1 MNQLFAGIPMT
12 LWSRSHSLQHKI
24 ITAIVMVGLLPLTL
38 LLALTY
44 VEERRALREMTGAN
58 FKEVAVEAARRIEMQ
73 VSRGMNEAQQLATTP
88 FLRTAIT
95 EANRTYEG
103 KDVQSI
109 QGMIKDWQQRWRQRD
124 KRSEFPLFINRIVTN
139 YLIRW
144 HDIRKSDYVGIL
156 VTDLEGALVISSIPQ
171 VEYFYGKTSW
181 WQAVV
186 KGGSPR
192 SYVSEIAFDPGF
204 GTHVVV
210 VAAPIVDETKGTV
223 IGAVTILL
231 RRDTIFHA
239 IAEVTIGATGH
250 AMLFSSDG
258 VPVICP
264 VLTPEEHTVRPELVS
279 ALGGLKAGWAI
290 VADDSHG
297 SRDALVGF
305 APVRLGESL
314 APGSLGGKQWITV
327 VRQDPQETYAPLA
340 ELVAKVLLYGLLVLA
355 VLWGTG
361 VIVARRIAHP
371 IQLLH
376 DGVREIGSGR
386 LDRRLELKT
395 GDEIEGLA
403 DAFNQMAT
411 NLQRSF
417 AQIEQRVV
425 DVRHLEEKYRDLIE
439 HSPEMIYQLNRS
451 GQFVHVNKTGLE
463 KLKYTLDEMLS
474 MRLWDLVPRGQEPLV
489 LQYLERLV
497 AQGRS
502 SIETVFLAKDG
513 HPIDVEIH
521 ATALIDQERGG
532 LVHSRAFVR
541 DVTERHRLE
550 HQLQEYTTKL
560 EQAVSERT
568 QQLVASQARYK
579 ALFDLVADS
588 VFMVDSS
595 GMIVAVNKREEQAL
609 GYAEA
614 NVVGRSL
621 FEVVLFGHHDA
632 LRGWL
637 SDIITGQRK
646 VSTQEIMVRH
656 ADGRETPAE
665 MDLIRVGVADQL
677 LVMVQLRDITDRKR
691 LERQLET
698 YREELEEKV
707 RERTR
712 EIEETKQ
719 YLENLLEN
727 ANDVIYTLDTEQ
739 RFTYVNSKIEAWG
752 YRKDDLLGRPYL
764 ALLSKRH
771 RGRRLKSTLDIGAKQ
786 VYEVEVVTRTG
797 EPRAVM
803 VSVSPLHAV
812 EGGILGVLGIARD
825 MTETKKLEQQ
835 IRNSEKLASVG
846 RLAAGV
852 AHEINNPL
860 GGILNCLYNLR
871 KGTLSSSRQEEYR
884 VSMEDGVRRVQ
895 KIVRQLL
902 DFSQQHEPE
911 FTLTD
916 INHVVDRVLVL
927 TTHLFAPNRIVLETV
942 LGHGLP
948 NVMVD
953 RHMIEQVLMNLV
965 LNAVQAMKDGGVLT
979 IRTSVV
985 EGVCL
990 VEVRDTGSGI
1000 PPAVLQ
1006 RIFDPFFTTKSEG
1019 EGTGLGLSVSLGI
1032 VERHGGK
1039 ILVDS
1044 EVGKGTTV
1052 TLCLPVTRERSL
1064 MERVS

>member
-1 MNQLFAGIPMT
+1 M
-12 LWSRSHSLQHKI
+12 
-24 ITAIVMVGLLPLTL
+24 
-38 LLALTY
+38 
-44 VEERRALREMTGAN
+44 
-58 FKEVAVEAARRIEMQ
+58 
-73 VSRGMNEAQQLATTP
+73 
-88 FLRTAIT
+88 
-95 EANRTYEG
+95 
-103 KDVQSI
+103 
-109 QGMIKDWQQRWRQRD
+109 
-124 KRSEFPLFINRIVTN
+124 
-139 YLIRW
+139 
-144 HDIRKSDYVGIL
+144 
-156 VTDLEGALVISSIPQ
+156 
-171 VEYFYGKTSW
+171 
-181 WQAVV
+181 
-186 KGGSPR
+186 
-192 SYVSEIAFDPGF
+192 
-204 GTHVVV
+204 
-210 VAAPIVDETKGTV
+210 
-223 IGAVTILL
+223 
-231 RRDTIFHA
+231 
-239 IAEVTIGATGH
+239 
-250 AMLFSSDG
+250 
-258 VPVICP
+258 
-264 VLTPEEHTVRPELVS
+264 
-279 ALGGLKAGWAI
+279 
-290 VADDSHG
+290 
-297 SRDALVGF
+297 
-305 APVRLGESL
+305 
-314 APGSLGGKQWITV
+314 
-327 VRQDPQETYAPLA
+327 
-340 ELVAKVLLYGLLVLA
+340 
-355 VLWGTG
+355 
-361 VIVARRIAHP
+361 
-371 IQLLH
+371 
-376 DGVREIGSGR
+376 
-386 LDRRLELKT
+386 
-395 GDEIEGLA
+395 
-403 DAFNQMAT
+403 
-411 NLQRSF
+411 
-417 AQIEQRVV
+417 
-425 DVRHLEEKYRDLIE
+425 
-439 HSPEMIYQLNRS
+439 
-451 GQFVHVNKTGLE
+451 
-463 KLKYTLDEMLS
+463 
-474 MRLWDLVPRGQEPLV
+474 
-489 LQYLERLV
+489 
-497 AQGRS
+497 
-502 SIETVFLAKDG
+502 ETVFLAKDG

-550 HQLQEYTTKL
+550 QQLQEYTTKL

-588 VFMVDSS
+588 VFMVDPSS
-595 GMIVAVNKREEQAL
+595 MIVAVNKREEQAL

-621 FEVVLFGHHDA
+621 LEVVLPGYHDA

-646 VSTQEIMVRH
+646 VSTQEVMVRH
-656 ADGRETPAE
+656 ADGLETPAE

-677 LVMVQLRDITDRKR
+677 LVMVQLRDITDRKL
-691 LERQLET
+691 LERQMQT
-698 YREELEEKV
+698 YREELEENV

-771 RGRRLKSTLDIGAKQ
+771 RGRRLKNTLDIGAKQ

-797 EPRAVM
+797 ELRAVM
-803 VSVSPLHAV
+803 VSVSPLHSA
-812 EGGILGVLGIARD
+812 EGTILGVLGIARD

-846 RLAAGV
+846 KLAAGV

-871 KGTLSSSRQEEYR
+871 KGTLSVSRQEEYR
-884 VSMEDGVRRVQ
+884 ASMEDGVRRVQ

-911 FTLTD
+911 FALTD

-927 TTHLFAPNRIVLETV
+927 TTHLFAPNRIVLETG

-948 NVMVD
+948 NIMVD
-953 RHMIEQVLMNLV
+953 RHMIEQVLMNLI

-990 VEVRDTGSGI
+990 IEVRDTGSGI
-1000 PPAVLQ
+1000 PPAVLPK
-1006 RIFDPFFTTKSEG
+1006 IFDPFFTTKSEG

-1044 EVGKGTTV
+1044 ELGKGTTF
-1052 TLCLPVTRERSL
+1052 TLCLPVSRERSA

>member
-1 MNQLFAGIPMT
+1 MT

-24 ITAIVMVGLLPLTL
+24 IAAIVLVGLLPLTL
-38 LLALTY
+38 LLAITY

-73 VSRGMNEAQQLATTP
+73 ISRGMNEAQQLATTP
-88 FLRTAIT
+88 FLHTAVT

-103 KDVQSI
+103 KDAHRI
-109 QGMIKDWQQRWRQRD
+109 QGMIKDWQQRWRQRG
-124 KRSEFPLFINRIVTN
+124 KQSEFPLFINRIVTN

-156 VTDLEGALVISSIPQ
+156 VTDRQGALVVSSIPQ
-171 VEYFYGKTSW
+171 VEYLYGETAW

-186 KGGSPR
+186 KGGSHK
-192 SYVSEIAFDPGF
+192 SYVSEIAFDPAF
-204 GTHVVV
+204 GTHVLV
-210 VAAPIVDETKGTV
+210 VAAPILDEMKETV
-223 IGAVTILL
+223 IGTVTILL

-239 IAEVTIGATGH
+239 MAEVTIGATGH
-250 AMLFSSDG
+250 AMLFNSDG

-264 VLTPEEHTVRPELVS
+264 VLPPEAHTVRPELISV
-279 ALGGLKAGWAI
+279 LGGLEAGWTVA
-290 VADDSHG
+290 ADDSHG
-297 SRDALVGF
+297 GLNALIGF
-305 APVRLGESL
+305 APVRFGESL
-314 APGSLGGKQWITV
+314 ASGSLGGHQWITV

-340 ELVAKVLLYGLLVLA
+340 ELVAKVLLYGVMVLA

-361 VIVARRIAHP
+361 VLVARRIARP

-403 DAFNQMAT
+403 EAFNQMAA

-425 DVRHLEEKYRDLIE
+425 DVRRLEEKYRDLIE

-451 GQFVHVNKTGLE
+451 GRFVHVNKTGLE
-463 KLKYTLDEMLS
+463 KLKYTLNEMLA
-474 MRLWDLVPRGQEPLV
+474 MKLWDLVPRGQEPLV

-502 SIETVFLAKDG
+502 SMETVFLTKAG

-550 HQLQEYTTKL
+550 RHLQAYTTTL

-588 VFMVDSS
+588 VLMVDQN
-595 GMIVAVNKREEQAL
+595 GIIVAVNKREEQAL

-614 NVVGRSL
+614 AVVGRS
-621 FEVVLFGHHDA
+621 VLDLVLSGYHDA

-637 SDIITGQRK
+637 SAIISGQRNL
-646 VSTQEIMVRH
+646 STQEIIVRH
-656 ADGRETPAE
+656 AGGLDTPVE
-665 MDLIRVGVADQL
+665 MNLIPVGADDQL

-691 LERQLET
+691 LERQLDT
-698 YREELEEKV
+698 YREELEHNV
-707 RERTR
+707 QERTR
-712 EIEETKQ
+712 EIEETTE

-752 YRKDDLLGRPYL
+752 YRKDDLIGRPYL

-771 RGRRLKSTLDIGAKQ
+771 RGKRLKNTLDIGAKQ

-803 VSVSPLHAV
+803 VSVSPLHGV
-812 EGGILGVLGIARD
+812 EGEILGVLGIARD

-846 RLAAGV
+846 KLAAGV

-871 KGTLSSSRQEEYR
+871 KGALSSSRQEEYWS
-884 VSMEDGVRRVQ
+884 SMEDGVRRVQ

-902 DFSQQHEPE
+902 DFSQQHEPT
-911 FTLTD
+911 FALTD
-916 INHVVDRVLVL
+916 INHIVDRVLVL
-927 TTHLFAPNRIVLETV
+927 TTHLFAPNKIILET
-942 LGHGLP
+942 GFGQGLP

-953 RHMIEQVLMNLV
+953 RHMIEQVLTNLI
-965 LNAVQAMKDGGVLT
+965 LNAVQAMQQGGVLT

-985 EGVCL
+985 EGICL
-990 VEVRDTGSGI
+990 IEVRDTGSGI
-1000 PPAVLQ
+1000 PPAILQ
-1006 RIFDPFFTTKSEG
+1006 RIFDPFFTTKREG

-1044 EVGKGTTV
+1044 EVGKGTTF
-1052 TLCLPVTRERSL
+1052 TLCLPVSRERSL
-1064 MERVS
+1064 LERVS

>member
-1 MNQLFAGIPMT
+1 MT
-12 LWSRSHSLQHKI
+12 LWSRSHSLQRKI
-24 ITAIVMVGLLPLTL
+24 ITAIVLVGLLPLIL

-44 VEERRALREMTGAN
+44 IEERRALREMTGAN

-88 FLRTAIT
+88 FLRTAVT
-95 EANRTYEG
+95 EANRTYAG
-103 KDVQSI
+103 KDAQSI

-124 KRSEFPLFINRIVTN
+124 KQSEFPLFINRIVTN
-139 YLIRW
+139 HLIRW

-156 VTDLEGALVISSIPQ
+156 VTDQQGALVISSIPQ
-171 VEYFYGKTSW
+171 VEYFYGKTPW

-186 KGGSPR
+186 KGGSLR
-192 SYVSEIAFDPGF
+192 GYVSEIAFDPGF

-210 VAAPIVDETKGTV
+210 VAAPILDDTKGTV

-264 VLTPEEHTVRPELVS
+264 VLAPEEHTVRPELIS
-279 ALGGLKAGWAI
+279 ALGGLKAGWTVA
-290 VADDSHG
+290 ADDSHG
-297 SRDALVGF
+297 SRNALIGF
-305 APVRLGESL
+305 APVRFGETL
-314 APGSLGGKQWITV
+314 APGSLGGNQWITV
-327 VRQDPQETYAPLA
+327 VRQDPQETYAPLT

-361 VIVARRIAHP
+361 MVVARRIARP

-403 DAFNQMAT
+403 DAFNQMAE

-425 DVRHLEEKYRDLIE
+425 DVHRLEEKYRDLIE

-451 GQFVHVNKTGLE
+451 GRFVHVNKTGVE

-502 SIETVFLAKDG
+502 SMETVFLAKDG

-532 LVHSRAFVR
+532 LIHSRAFVR

-550 HQLQEYTTKL
+550 QQLQEYTTKL

-579 ALFDLVADS
+579 SLFDLVVDS
-588 VFMVDSS
+588 VFMVNPS

-621 FEVVLFGHHDA
+621 LEVVLSGYHDA

-637 SDIITGQRK
+637 SDIISGQRK

-656 ADGRETPAE
+656 ADGLETPAE
-665 MDLIRVGVADQL
+665 MDLIQVGAADQL

-698 YREELEEKV
+698 YREELEHNVK
-707 RERTR
+707 ERTR

-764 ALLSKRH
+764 VLLSKRH

-803 VSVSPLHAV
+803 VSVSPLHGS
-812 EGGILGVLGIARD
+812 EGAILGVLGIARD
-825 MTETKKLEQQ
+825 MTETKKLEQR
-835 IRNSEKLASVG
+835 IRNSEQLASVG

-871 KGTLSSSRQEEYR
+871 KGTLPPSRQEEYR

-911 FTLTD
+911 FALTD

-927 TTHLFAPNRIVLETV
+927 TTHLFASNRIRLET
-942 LGHGLP
+942 GFGQGLP

-965 LNAVQAMKDGGVLT
+965 LNAVQAMKDGGGLT

-985 EGVCL
+985 EGICL
-990 VEVRDTGSGI
+990 IEVRDTGSGI
-1000 PPAVLQ
+1000 PPAVLP

-1044 EVGKGTTV
+1044 EVGKGTTF
-1052 TLCLPVTRERSL
+1052 TLCLPVSRERSL

>member
-1 MNQLFAGIPMT
+1 MT
-12 LWSRSHSLQHKI
+12 LWSRSHSLQRKI
-24 ITAIVMVGLLPLTL
+24 ITAIVLVGLLPLIL

-44 VEERRALREMTGAN
+44 IEERRALREMTGAN

-88 FLRTAIT
+88 FLRTAVT

-103 KDVQSI
+103 KDAQSI

-124 KRSEFPLFINRIVTN
+124 KQSEFPLFINRIVTN
-139 YLIRW
+139 HLIRW

-156 VTDLEGALVISSIPQ
+156 VTDQQGALVISSIPQ
-171 VEYFYGKTSW
+171 VEYFYGKTPW

-186 KGGSPR
+186 KGGSLR
-192 SYVSEIAFDPGF
+192 GYVSEIAFDPGF

-210 VAAPIVDETKGTV
+210 VAAPILDDTKGTV

-264 VLTPEEHTVRPELVS
+264 VLAPEEHTVRPELIS
-279 ALGGLKAGWAI
+279 ALGGLKAGWTVA
-290 VADDSHG
+290 ADDSHG
-297 SRDALVGF
+297 SRNALIGF
-305 APVRLGESL
+305 APVRFGETL
-314 APGSLGGKQWITV
+314 APGSLGGNQWITV

-361 VIVARRIAHP
+361 MVVARRIARP

-403 DAFNQMAT
+403 DAFNQMAE

-425 DVRHLEEKYRDLIE
+425 DVHRLEEKYRDLIE

-451 GQFVHVNKTGLE
+451 GRFVHVNKTGVE

-502 SIETVFLAKDG
+502 SMETVFLTKDG

-532 LVHSRAFVR
+532 LIHSRAFVR

-550 HQLQEYTTKL
+550 QQLQEYTTKL

-579 ALFDLVADS
+579 SLFDLVADS
-588 VFMVDSS
+588 VFMVNPS

-621 FEVVLFGHHDA
+621 LEVVLSGYHDA

-637 SDIITGQRK
+637 SDIISGQRK

-656 ADGRETPAE
+656 ADGLETPAE
-665 MDLIRVGVADQL
+665 MDLIRVGAADQL

-698 YREELEEKV
+698 YREELEHNVK
-707 RERTR
+707 ERTR

-764 ALLSKRH
+764 VLLSKRH

-803 VSVSPLHAV
+803 VSVSPLHGS
-812 EGGILGVLGIARD
+812 EGAILGVLGIARD
-825 MTETKKLEQQ
+825 MTETKKLEQR
-835 IRNSEKLASVG
+835 IRNSEQLASVG

-871 KGTLSSSRQEEYR
+871 KGTLSPSRQEEYR

-911 FTLTD
+911 FALTD

-927 TTHLFAPNRIVLETV
+927 TTHLFASNRIRLET
-942 LGHGLP
+942 GFGQGLP

-965 LNAVQAMKDGGVLT
+965 LNAVQAMKDGGGLT

-985 EGVCL
+985 EGICL
-990 VEVRDTGSGI
+990 IEVRDTGSGI
-1000 PPAVLQ
+1000 PPAVLP

-1044 EVGKGTTV
+1044 EVGKGTTF
-1052 TLCLPVTRERSL
+1052 TLCLPVSRERSL
-1064 MERVS
+1064 MERVL

>member
-1 MNQLFAGIPMT
+1 MT
-12 LWSRSHSLQHKI
+12 FWSRSHSLQHKI
-24 ITAIVMVGLLPLTL
+24 ITAIVLVGLLPLTL

-73 VSRGMNEAQQLATTP
+73 IGRGMNEAQQLATTP
-88 FLRTAIT
+88 FLRTAVT
-95 EANRTYEG
+95 ESNRTYEG
-103 KDVQSI
+103 KDAQGI

-156 VTDLEGALVISSIPQ
+156 VTDQQGALVVSSIPQ
-171 VEYFYGKTSW
+171 VEYFYGKTPW
-181 WQAVV
+181 WQAVM
-186 KGGSPR
+186 KGVGPSG
-192 SYVSEIAFDPGF
+192 YVSEIAFDPSF
-204 GTHVVV
+204 GTHVIM
-210 VAAPIVDETKGTV
+210 VAVPILDDAKEAA
-223 IGAVTILL
+223 IGAVTVLL

-239 IAEVTIGATGH
+239 IADVTVGETGH

-258 VPVICP
+258 ALVICP
-264 VLTPEEHTVRPELVS
+264 VLAPEEHSIKPEFIS
-279 ALGGLKAGWAI
+279 ALGGLKAGWSV

-297 SRDALVGF
+297 SQQALIGF
-305 APVRLGESL
+305 APVRFGERL
-314 APGSLGGKQWITV
+314 APGSLGGKQWVTV

-340 ELVAKVLLYGLLVLA
+340 ELVAKVLLYGVLVLA

-361 VIVARRIAHP
+361 IVVARRIARP

-376 DGVREIGSGR
+376 DGVRDIGSGR
-386 LDRRLELKT
+386 LDQRLALKT

-403 DAFNQMAT
+403 EAFNQMAT

-417 AQIEQRVV
+417 GQIEQRME
-425 DVRHLEEKYRDLIE
+425 DVHRLEEKYRDLIE
-439 HSPEMIYQLNRS
+439 HSPEMICQLNRS
-451 GQFVHVNKTGLE
+451 GCFVHVNKTGLD
-463 KLKYTLDEMLS
+463 KLKYTLDEMLT
-474 MRLWDLVPRGQEPLV
+474 MKLWDLVPRGQEPLV

-502 SIETVFLAKDG
+502 SMETVFLAKDG

-541 DVTERHRLE
+541 DVTERRRLE
-550 HQLQEYTTKL
+550 QQLQEYTTKL
-560 EQAVSERT
+560 EEAVSERT

-588 VFMVDSS
+588 VFMVNES
-595 GMIVAVNKREEQAL
+595 GTIVAVNKREEQAL
-609 GYAEA
+609 GYTEA
-614 NVVGRSL
+614 TVVGRSL
-621 FEVVLFGHHDA
+621 FEVVLSGHHDA
-632 LRGWL
+632 LRGWFA
-637 SDIITGQRK
+637 DIITGQRK
-646 VSTQEIMVRH
+646 VATQEIMVRH
-656 ADGRETPAE
+656 ADGLETPVE
-665 MDLIRVGVADQL
+665 MDLIRVGADDQL
-677 LVMVQLRDITDRKR
+677 LVMVQLRDITDRKK
-691 LERQLET
+691 LERQLQT
-698 YREELEEKV
+698 YREELEQKV

-752 YRKDDLLGRPYL
+752 YRKEDLIGRPYL

-812 EGGILGVLGIARD
+812 EGTLLGVLGIARD

-871 KGTLSSSRQEEYR
+871 KGTLSPSRQEEYR
-884 VSMEDGVRRVQ
+884 ASMEDGVQRVQ

-911 FTLTD
+911 FALTD

-942 LGHGLP
+942 LGQGLP
-948 NVMVD
+948 PVMVD

-965 LNAVQAMKDGGVLT
+965 LNAVQAMKGGGTLT
-979 IRTSVV
+979 IQTVV
-985 EGVCL
+985 IEGVCL

-1000 PPAVLQ
+1000 PPAVLP

-1039 ILVDS
+1039 IVVDS
-1044 EVGKGTTV
+1044 EVGKGTTF
-1052 TLCLPVTRERSL
+1052 TLYLPVSRERSL
-1064 MERVS
+1064 LERVS

>member
-1 MNQLFAGIPMT
+1 MT

-24 ITAIVMVGLLPLTL
+24 IAAIVLVGLLPLTL

-44 VEERRALREMTGAN
+44 IEERRALRDMTGAN
-58 FKEVAVEAARRIEMQ
+58 FKEVAVEVARRIEMQ

-88 FLRTAIT
+88 FLHTAVT

-103 KDVQSI
+103 KDARSI
-109 QGMIKDWQQRWRQRD
+109 QGMIKDWQQRWRQRG
-124 KRSEFPLFINRIVTN
+124 KPSEFPLFINRIVTN

-144 HDIRKSDYVGIL
+144 HDIRRSDYVGIL
-156 VTDLEGALVISSIPQ
+156 VTDQQGALVVSSIPQ
-171 VEYFYGKTSW
+171 VEYFYGKTAW

-192 SYVSEIAFDPGF
+192 GYVSEIAFDPAF
-204 GTHVVV
+204 GSHVLV
-210 VAAPIVDETKGTV
+210 VAVPILDEAKEKA

-258 VPVICP
+258 VAVMCP
-264 VLTPEEHTVRPELVS
+264 VLPPEAHTVRPELIS
-279 ALGGLKAGWAI
+279 ALGRLEAGWA
-290 VADDSHG
+290 VAADDSHG
-297 SRDALVGF
+297 GLNALIGF
-305 APVRLGESL
+305 APVRFGESL
-314 APGSLGGKQWITV
+314 APGSLGGHQWITV
-327 VRQDPQETYAPLA
+327 VRQDPKETYAPLA
-340 ELVAKVLLYGLLVLA
+340 ELVVKVLLYGLVVLA

-361 VIVARRIAHP
+361 VLVARRIARP

-376 DGVREIGSGR
+376 DGVGEIGSGR

-403 DAFNQMAT
+403 NAFNHMAE

-425 DVRHLEEKYRDLIE
+425 DVRRLEEKYRDLIE
-439 HSPEMIYQLNRS
+439 HSPEMICQLDRS
-451 GQFVHVNKTGLE
+451 GQFVHVNKTGIE
-463 KLKYTLDEMLS
+463 KLRYSLDEMLA
-474 MRLWDLVPRGQEPLV
+474 MRLWDLVPRDQEPLV
-489 LQYLERLV
+489 LQYLEQLV

-502 SIETVFLAKDG
+502 SMETVFVTKEG
-513 HPIDVEIH
+513 QSIDVEIH

-532 LVHSRAFVR
+532 LVHSRAFVH

-550 HQLQEYTTKL
+550 RHLQAYTTNL

-568 QQLVASQARYK
+568 EQLVASQARYK

-588 VFMVDSS
+588 VFMVDPH
-595 GMIVAVNKREEQAL
+595 GNIVAVNKREEQAL

-614 NVVGRSL
+614 NVVGHSL
-621 FEVVLFGHHDA
+621 LEVVLSGFHEA

-637 SDIITGQRK
+637 SDVISGQRK

-656 ADGRETPAE
+656 AGGQDIPAE

-691 LERQLET
+691 LERQLDT
-698 YREELEEKV
+698 YREELEHNVK
-707 RERTR
+707 ERTR

-752 YRKDDLLGRPYL
+752 YRKDDLIGRPYL

-771 RGRRLKSTLDIGAKQ
+771 RGKRLKSTLDIGAKQ

-803 VSVSPLHAV
+803 VSVSPLHGV
-812 EGGILGVLGIARD
+812 EGMILGVLGIARD

-846 RLAAGV
+846 KLAAGV

-860 GGILNCLYNLR
+860 GGMLNCLYNLR
-871 KGTLSSSRQEEYR
+871 KGTLSPGRQEEYWA
-884 VSMEDGVRRVQ
+884 SMEDGVRRVQ

-902 DFSQQHEPE
+902 DFSQQHEPA
-911 FTLTD
+911 FALTD

-927 TTHLFAPNRIVLETV
+927 TTHLFAPNRILLET
-942 LGHGLP
+942 GFGQGLP
-948 NVMVD
+948 TVMID

-990 VEVRDTGSGI
+990 IEVHDTGSGI
-1000 PPAVLQ
+1000 APAVLP
-1006 RIFDPFFTTKSEG
+1006 RIFDPFFSTKKEG

-1032 VERHGGK
+1032 IERHGGR

-1044 EVGKGTTV
+1044 EVGRGTTF
-1052 TLCLPVTRERSL
+1052 TLCLPVSRDRSL